1 MDYPIVENFG
11 WGEERIL
18 ARECKGFYWEAIAL
32 AVGSVIS
39 GIKKF
44 LIIISFTFI
53 PSQGGRDL
61 PKGVNAES

>member
-1 MDYPIVENFG
+1 M
-11 WGEERIL
+11 
-18 ARECKGFYWEAIAL
+18 ARECKGFYWKAIAL
-32 AVGSVIS
+32 TVDSIIS

-44 LIIISFTFI
+44 LIIISFICI